1 MASTFLTRT
10 AGSAVTAE
18 RKKYTI
24 SVWVKRSAVGVE
36 HAICSAGNGG
46 GSEEFTIRFDSTNK
60 LNCFHYDGSNM
71 AGQLITN
78 RLFKDVN
85 AWYHIYFVYDSA
97 NSTQA
102 DRFMLY
108 INGERETSFS
118 TNTGLTQNDL
128 SPWNVDE
135 RHQIGSN
142 SWANSGNG
150 NGIFNGVMS
159 HFYNVAGSHIAVTQ
173 FGSTDSTT
181 GEWKINTS
189 PTISSYG
196 TDGFLVLKD
205 GNTATDQSPNSNNFT
220 ITGTLTKTEDCPSN
234 VFATWNV
241 LDSHYFWGAEESSW
255 CTNGNTTARS
265 GNSQY
270 SSCTT
275 TLGASSGKYYWEFK
289 YVAKSGSDNLWH
301 LGIKSTQD
309 TATTTALGV
318 NSTDYAYKAYNG
330 QSMSD
335 NSSSAYGSTYAVGDI
350 IGVALDLDNN
360 KLYFSKNGTWQNSGV
375 PTSGSTGT
383 GAISIAAASTTEFGV
398 YVPAFSWNDG
408 SSYGTNSV
416 NFGNGYFGTT
426 AVSSAGSNASNNGI
440 FEYDVPTGFTAL
452 STKGLNL

>member
-10 AGSAVTAE
+10 AGSAVAAE

-24 SVWVKRSAVGVE
+24 SVWVKRSTVGVE
-36 HAICSAGNGG
+36 HAVCSAGNGG
-46 GSEEFTIRFDSTNK
+46 GSEEFTIRFDSTDK
-60 LNCFHYDGSNM
+60 LNCFHYNGSSM
-71 AGQLITN
+71 VGQLITN
-78 RLFKDVN
+78 RLFRDVN

-150 NGIFNGVMS
+150 NGIFDGVMS
-159 HFYNVAGSHIAVTQ
+159 HFYNVAGSHIAVTE

-220 ITGTLTKTEDCPSN
+220 ITGSLTKTEDCPSN
-234 VFATWNV
+234 IFATLNPLTYSATKWN
-241 LDSHYFWGAEESSW
+241 LEYGNLR
-255 CTNGNTTARS
+255 TNGLASGEAAAWRS
-265 GNSQY
+265 VYG
-270 SSCTT
+270 
-275 TLGASSGKYYWEFK
+275 TLGASSGKYYFEMKVTRTDSNATANIGVGIVDAEQMK
-289 YVAKSGSDNLWH
+289 YAGDNDTFYSQGSRAYGYQGSDGNKMNNNTSASY
-301 LGIKSTQD
+301 G
-309 TATTTALGV
+309 ATFLA
-318 NSTDYAYKAYNG
+318 N
-330 QSMSD
+330 
-335 NSSSAYGSTYAVGDI
+335 DI
-350 IGVALDLDNN
+350 IGCAFDLDNH
-360 KLYFSKNGTWQNSGV
+360 KIYWSKNGVWQNSGY

-383 GAISIAAASTTEFGV
+383 GSAFDLATGYT
-398 YVPAFSWNDG
+398 YLPAVT
-408 SSYGTNSV
+408 SYYDDDRIEL
-416 NFGNGYFGTT
+416 NFGNGYFGTS
-426 AVSSAGSNASNNGI
+426 AISSAGTNASNNGI
-440 FEYDVPTGFTAL
+440 FEYDVPTGYTAL

>member
-1 MASTFLTRT
+1 MSSTFLTRT

-24 SVWVKRSAVGVE
+24 SVWVKRSTVGVE
-36 HAICSAGNGG
+36 HAVCSAGNGG
-46 GSEEFTIRFDSTNK
+46 GSEEFAIRFDSTDK
-60 LNCFHYDGSNM
+60 LNCFHWNGSSM

-78 RLFKDVN
+78 RLFRDVN

-142 SWANSGNG
+142 SWNNSGNG
-150 NGIFNGVMS
+150 NAMFDGVMS
-159 HFYNVAGSHIAVTQ
+159 HFYNVAGSHIAVTE

-205 GNTATDQSPNSNNFT
+205 GNTATDQSTNSNNFT
-220 ITGTLTKTEDCPSN
+220 VSGTLTKTEDCPSN
-234 VFATWNV
+234 VFCTWNP
-241 LDSHYFWGAEESSW
+241 LYRSARKDMTL
-255 CTNGNTTARS
+255 TNGNTFIFEQNS
-265 GNSQY
+265 GDSGV
-270 SSCTT
+270 SGTI
-275 TLGASSGKYYWEFK
+275 GVSSGKYYWEQI
-289 YVAKSGSDNLWH
+289 VAQVNGTNAAITGGLHTTEDWNESPTDAMAANTVGMRSNGNVWKGTTD
-301 LGIKSTQD
+301 LGNFT
-309 TATTTALGV
+309 TAT
-318 NSTDYAYKAYNG
+318 YN
-330 QSMSD
+330 
-335 NSSSAYGSTYAVGDI
+335 GDI
-350 IGVALDLDNN
+350 IGVGFDADNGSM
-360 KLYFSKNGTWQNSGV
+360 YFWRNGTALNSGNAII
-375 PTSGSTGT
+375 TGMDMT
-383 GAISIAAASTTEFGV
+383 KTWIPFGV
-398 YVPAFSWNDG
+398 QHGGARVTTS
-408 SSYGTNSV
+408 T
-416 NFGNGYFGTT
+416 NFGNGYFQTT
-426 AVSSAGSNASNNGI
+426 AVSSAGTNASGIGI
-440 FEYDVPTGFTAL
+440 FEYDVPTGYTAL

>member
-24 SVWVKRSAVGVE
+24 SVWVKRSTVGVE
-36 HAICSAGNGG
+36 HAVCSAGNGG
-46 GSEEFTIRFDSTNK
+46 GSEEFTIRFDNTDK

-71 AGQLITN
+71 VGQLITN
-78 RLFKDVN
+78 RLFRDVN

-150 NGIFNGVMS
+150 SSPFDGVMS

-220 ITGTLTKTEDCPSN
+220 ITGTLTKSEDNPSN
-234 VFATWNV
+234 VFCTWNPLNSYYGGGTFSWGNNKIV
-241 LDSHYFWGAEESSW
+241 LPNKNGAW
-255 CTNGNTTARS
+255 NT
-265 GNSQY
+265 G
-270 SSCTT
+270 
-275 TLGASSGKYYWEFK
+275 TLGMTSGKYYWEIK
-289 YVAKSGSDNLWH
+289 VGGDANGGEVQVGIADKSPVGNQSSTAGKAFGYSSNGEY
-301 LGIKSTQD
+301 GIY
-309 TATTTALGV
+309 AWNGAFIGNAV
-318 NSTDYAYKAYNG
+318 PNSYT
-330 QSMSD
+330 
-335 NSSSAYGSTYAVGDI
+335 AYGATSCEDGYIMIAV
-350 IGVALDLDNN
+350 DLDNN
-360 KLYFSKNGTWQNSGV
+360 KFYGGLNGTWFASGN
-375 PTSGSTGT
+375 PSTGT
-383 GAISIAAASTTEFGV
+383 NGKTIQAVADTVDGV
-398 YVPAFSWNDG
+398 YYPAVSTYQG
-408 SSYGTNSV
+408 YSGTV
-416 NFGNGYFGTT
+416 ETNFGNGYFADN
-426 AVSSAGSNASNNGI
+426 AVSNAGTNASGNGI
-440 FEYDVPTGFTAL
+440 FKYDVPTGYTAL